1 MYKLFLSP
9 SGRIDRRPFWLT
21 LIGFAVLVAVFNVLL
36 RQMGNS
42 TLAFLISLPFPFIAL
57 HMIYCIYGKRL
68 HDMGRGFGP
77 ITGMIALEFLV
88 IIGVMMAFGGAGYF
102 DAFAQFDRK
111 EDIDPAV
118 TQAIIETYQAK
129 LTANNHIIKPLL
141 MLVPALFTLWVGLS
155 KPEAKD
161 NRYGPRPDLVAT

>member
-9 SGRIDRRPFWLT
+9 SGRIGPKPFWLV
-21 LIGFAVLVAVFNVLL
+21 LGGFTILVIAFNVLL

-57 HMIYCIYGKRL
+57 HMVYCIYGKRL
-68 HDMGRGFGP
+68 HDMGRGFWP
-77 ITGMIALEFLV
+77 ITGMIALELLV
-88 IIGVMMAFGGAGYF
+88 IIGVMMAFGGAEYF

-129 LTANNHIIKPLL
+129 LTANNHIIKPLF
-141 MLVPALFTLWVGLS
+141 MAVPALFTLWVGLS
-155 KPEAKD
+155 KPEPKD
-161 NRYGPRPDLVAT
+161 NRYGPAAN